1 LKLIHR
7 AIIFLIIAAVLVLAG
22 IIEHDAMKTWEA
34 RKVDHSYELIAD
46 LGDLKVYADKMGG
59 YFTVGSL

>member
-1 LKLIHR
+1 ML
-7 AIIFLIIAAVLVLAG
+7 IAAVLVLAG

-34 RKVDHSYELIAD
+34 RKVDRGCELIAD

-59 YFTVGSL
+59 YFTVGSW